1 MADGHDLAR
10 LFIKCQQHRDRA
22 WRAHIARRDREALEQ
37 ATMLQLAATEL
48 MRALAGKGDLTRKA
62 D

>member
-1 MADGHDLAR
+1 MQGEDVAR
-10 LFIKCQQHRDRA
+10 LFIRCQQHRDRA
-22 WRAHIARRDREALEQ
+22 WKAHIARNERRALEE

-48 MRALAGKGDLTRKA
+48 MRALSVDLTRNA